1 MTGIYILIFASFLVL
16 GNYGSKL
23 LLIYN
28 KMQDYRLKYIV
39 AFSISIILAIPF
51 INIAGNYYS
60 VALLFFSLFD
70 GVSNITILL
79 LLLLILK
86 TILNDFGL
94 KIPDIN
100 PLVFVLYLIFSLIVL
115 LGNMGLTSFDITH
128 TYKILQAVFV
138 AIFMI
143 MLFFLDRI
151 VAYLFLIALMFN
163 MDNIFFSIFDGYLF
177 VFSLIFSIIFG
188 IKLLFKLIFKGNY

>member
-1 MTGIYILIFASFLVL
+1 MIGIYILIFTSFLVL
-16 GNYGSKL
+16 GNFISRL
-23 LLIYN
+23 FYN
-28 KMQDYRLKYIV
+28 KMKDYRLKYII
-39 AFSISIILAIPF
+39 AFSFSIILAIPF
-51 INIAGNYYS
+51 VDIAGNHYS
-60 VALLFFSLFD
+60 LALLFFSFFD

-79 LLLLILK
+79 LLSLILK
-86 TILNDFGL
+86 IILNDFSL

-100 PLVFVLYLIFSLIVL
+100 PFVFMLYLIFGLVVL
-115 LGNMGLTSFDITH
+115 LGNMGLIPFDITH

-163 MDNIFFSIFDGYLF
+163 EDNIFFSIFDGYLF
-177 VFSLIFSIIFG
+177 IFSLIFSIAFG
-188 IKLLFKLIFKGNY
+188 IKLLFKLRFKSIH